1 MILLKPILKEPE
13 FHFLVHREVITF
25 VPRISVI
32 LADMAE
38 ADKLT
43 NVYQP
48 SSSKRLCASC
58 LVSKDDLNNMDLVKT
73 LSRTSHNMNE
83 VIEND
88 EAHNNSLHPE
98 SNIFWELRYKFIVCL
113 FVNV

>member
-1 MILLKPILKEPE
+1 MILLRLILKKPE

-25 VPRISVI
+25 VLRISVI

-48 SSSKRLCASC
+48 SLLKRLCASC
-58 LVSKDDLNNMDLVKT
+58 LVFKDDLNNMDLVET
-73 LSRTSHNMNE
+73 LLRTLYNIKK

-88 EAHNNSLHPE
+88 KAHNNSLHPE
-98 SNIFWELRYKFIVCL
+98 SNI
-113 FVNV
+113 